1 MPSIRQ
7 LLRSAALTIGLSLA
21 VGATAGIAPVAAGFQ
36 VDYAIDMTPGT
47 SSGNDITH
55 VFIFESDGIQFNVD
69 EGTTI
74 AGTGATTL
82 VHLSPFAPT
91 SALIAGLTR
100 GVPGLGDG
108 KDHIYLVN
116 NPGFSRSSAGFKWG
130 EVFPGSGGTRVRH
143 EEFINLLVDA
153 SAGNAPALAAI
164 RDFAINDAAA
174 AWFDP
179 NGAFAVTEFST
190 VPADPVGHNVSVPGT
205 LALLALGLAG
215 AGGFHR
221 SGRQRASS

>member
-1 MPSIRQ
+1 
-7 LLRSAALTIGLSLA
+7 
-21 VGATAGIAPVAAGFQ
+21 
-36 VDYAIDMTPGT
+36 
-47 SSGNDITH
+47 
-55 VFIFESDGIQFNVD
+55 
-69 EGTTI
+69 
-74 AGTGATTL
+74 
-82 VHLSPFAPT
+82 
-91 SALIAGLTR
+91 
-100 GVPGLGDG
+100 
-108 KDHIYLVN
+108 
-116 NPGFSRSSAGFKWG
+116 
-130 EVFPGSGGTRVRH
+130 VFPGSGGTRVRH

-190 VPADPVGHNVSVPGT
+190 VPADPVGHNVPVPGT

>member
-1 MPSIRQ
+1 MVVHELP
-7 LLRSAALTIGLSLA
+7 
-21 VGATAGIAPVAAGFQ
+21 
-36 VDYAIDMTPGT
+36 PGT
-47 SSGNDITH
+47 SSRKVLEEIEAITNPQPKAGKKSLS
-55 VFIFESDGIQFNVD
+55 VEQQREKQLVLSMLEKARDESDRTHPVR
-69 EGTTI
+69 
-74 AGTGATTL
+74 L
-82 VHLSPFAPT
+82 VFEP
-91 SALIAGLTR
+91 
-100 GVPGLGDG
+100 
-108 KDHIYLVN
+108 
-116 NPGFSRSSAGFKWG
+116 RSSRQS
-130 EVFPGSGGTRVRH
+130 E